1 MKRIFVFS
9 DSHGSIQDM
18 LRLTRE
24 GRPDL
29 VLHLGDYSADAE
41 ELARACP
48 ETPVRFVRGNCDL
61 RSAAPELL
69 RLTVEGVRIFACH
82 GHLYRVKSG
91 YQTVCYA
98 ALEAE
103 ADLVLFGHTHIPYR
117 DRAFGL
123 ELLNPGSV
131 GQSSRPGWGLVTIDG
146 GEFTTELKSL

>member
-1 MKRIFVFS
+1 MKLLVFS
-9 DSHGSIQDM
+9 DSHGYADNM
-18 LRLTRE
+18 LRAIEKEKPALCFFLGDGADDLKKLAQRF
-24 GRPDL
+24 PDL
-29 VLHLGDYSADAE
+29 
-41 ELARACP
+41 
-48 ETPVRFVRGNCDL
+48 PVQAVRGNCDL